1 MSLNAAWRR
10 LPLALTGLALAGL
23 GVSSYLSYTH
33 LGKKTIVCG
42 GLGECDLVN
51 SSDYAYIGGIPVS
64 FLGLALY
71 GALLGAAVLWAL
83 DQQDERRPILYW
95 GLALTG
101 AGYAGYLTYVEL
113 EILHAICV
121 WCVVSAIILT
131 LSLVLSTAHLLWAP
145 GPEEEE
151 GAAVATTARTTSRP
165 TRGRQRRPSA
175 PR

>member
-1 MSLNAAWRR
+1 MSLDSFWRR
-10 LPLALTGLALAGL
+10 LPLALTGLALGGV

-71 GALLGAAVLWAL
+71 GALLGAAVLWAM

-145 GPEEEE
+145 EPEEETTAT
-151 GAAVATTARTTSRP
+151 AAAAKATTRP
-165 TRGRQRRPSA
+165 ARGRQQRPSS

>member
-1 MSLNAAWRR
+1 MSLNALWRR
-10 LPLALTGLALAGL
+10 LPLALTGLALAGV

-51 SSDYAYIGGIPVS
+51 SSGYAYIGGIPVS

-145 GPEEEE
+145 EPEEET
-151 GAAVATTARTTSRP
+151 AANAAAASSTSRP
-165 TRGRQRRPSA
+165 ARGRQQRPSS